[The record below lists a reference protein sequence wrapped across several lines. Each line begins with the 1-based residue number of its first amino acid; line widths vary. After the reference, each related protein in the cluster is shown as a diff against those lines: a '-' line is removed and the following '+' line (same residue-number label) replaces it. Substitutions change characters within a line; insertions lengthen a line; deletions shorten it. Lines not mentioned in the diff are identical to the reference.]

1 MAATDARPIP
11 RKNVAYRLY
20 FAIRKNDGTLITS
33 WTGADTELSADGA
46 AFADATNEATEIGTS
61 GCGYLDLTSGEMNVD
76 NLIVKTTV
84 TNTDALTVVTML
96 YPMESA
102 DAVPANLV
110 QVDGTVNASATLTLT
125 AIAAPITGNITGNL
139 SGSVGSVTGAVGS
152 VTGAVGSVTG
162 NVGGNVTGS
171 VGSVVGAVGS
181 VTGDI
186 GGLAAG
192 AITDVADAVWDA
204 VSADHVD
211 AGSTGEVLSNAG
223 GGSTPAT
230 IAAAVWDEALAGHA
244 GVGSA
249 GAALTAAGSAGDPW
263 STALPGAYGAGTA
276 GELLGTTIPAA
287 IATVDTV
294 VDTTAVTVATNLNA
308 TISSRASQASVDT
321 LAGYVDTEVTAIKAR
336 TDLIP
341 DAPAAVGS
349 AMTLTSGERLAVALA
364 LLTYTDGVEAGYT
377 PQEALRIIA
386 AATAGLVSGADVNE
400 PVFRSI
406 ANNADRITATTDGFG
421 NRLTVTLTP

>member
-20 FAIRKNDGTLITS
+20 FAIRKNDGTLITT
-33 WTGADTELSADGA
+33 WAGADTELSADGG

-84 TNTDALTVVTML
+84 TNTDALPVVTML

-125 AIAAPITGNITGNL
+125 ALAAPITGNITGNL
-139 SGSVGSVTGAVGS
+139 SGSVGSVTG
-152 VTGAVGSVTG
+152 
-162 NVGGNVTGS
+162 
-171 VGSVVGAVGS
+171 
-181 VTGDI
+181 DI

-192 AITDVADAVWDA
+192 AITDVQDAVWDVA
-204 VSADHVD
+204 IAGHVD
-211 AGSTGEVLSNAG
+211 AGSTGEALNSAG
-223 GGSTPAT
+223 GGSSPAT
-230 IAAAVWDEALAGHA
+230 IAAAVWDEAIAGHLSA
-244 GVGSA
+244 GSTGLALNSA
-249 GAALTAAGSAGDPW
+249 GAAGDPW
-263 STALPGAYGAGTA
+263 TAALPAAYGAGTA
-276 GELLGTTIPAA
+276 GAILGTTVP
-287 IATVDTV
+287 
-294 VDTTAVTVATNLNA
+294 
-308 TISSRASQASVDT
+308 
-321 LAGYVDTEVTAIKAR
+321 AIKAK
-336 TDLIP
+336 TDLLP
-341 DAPAAVGS
+341 ASPAAVGS
-349 AMTLTSGERLAVALA
+349 AMTLTSGERTAVALA
-364 LLTYTDGVEAGYT
+364 LLTYTDGVETGYT
-377 PQEALRIIA
+377 PQQALRIIA
-386 AATAGLVSGADVNE
+386 AATAGLVTGADVNE

>member
-33 WTGADTELSADGA
+33 WTGADTELSADGG

-84 TNTDALTVVTML
+84 TNTDALPLVTML

-110 QVDGTVNASATLTLT
+110 QVDGTANASATLTLT

-152 VTGAVGSVTG
+152 VTG
-162 NVGGNVTGS
+162 
-171 VGSVVGAVGS
+171 
-181 VTGDI
+181 DI

-192 AITDVADAVWDA
+192 AITDVQDAVWDVA
-204 VSADHVD
+204 IAGHVD
-211 AGSTGEVLSNAG
+211 AGSTGEALSNAG
-223 GGSTPAT
+223 GGSSPAT
-230 IAAAVWDEALAGHA
+230 IAAAVWDEAIAGHLDA
-244 GVGSA
+244 GSTGLALNSA
-249 GAALTAAGSAGDPW
+249 GAAGDPW
-263 STALPGAYGAGTA
+263 SAVLPAAYGAGTA
-276 GELLGTTIPAA
+276 GAILGTTVP
-287 IATVDTV
+287 
-294 VDTTAVTVATNLNA
+294 
-308 TISSRASQASVDT
+308 
-321 LAGYVDTEVTAIKAR
+321 AIKAK

-341 DAPAAVGS
+341 AQPAAVGS

-364 LLTYTDGVEAGYT
+364 LLTYTDGVETGYT
-377 PQEALRIIA
+377 PQQALRIISA
-386 AATAGLVSGADVNE
+386 AVAGLVTGADVNE

-406 ANNADRITATTDGFG
+406 ANNADRIAATTDGFG